1 MLSAVYVF
9 VVACQFSDSFKLGCS
24 VCSSEKPTA
33 VVDALV
39 FDPPS
44 LRENSNARPAPCCTG
59 NSSIVHV
66 ELSVKLRLL
75 VALYSGCHIALCTV
89 GKKGLKQPGSIRVE
103 RWLNTDDA
111 MCTSVASEQQIL
123 AVGCSRGVVELYD
136 LAENMRHIRMISLYD
151 WGWMEI

>member
-1 MLSAVYVF
+1 MLSVVYVF
-9 VVACQFSDSFKLGCS
+9 VVACQFSDSFKLGCY

-33 VVDALV
+33 AVDALV

-44 LRENSNARPAPCCTG
+44 LRESSNARPAPCCTG

-75 VALYSGCHIALCTV
+75 VALYSGCRIALCTI
-89 GKKGLKQPGSIRVE
+89 GKKGLRQPGSTRVE
-103 RWLNTDDA
+103 RWLDTDDA

-136 LAENMRHIRMISLYD
+136 LAENTRHIRTISLYD
-151 WGWMEI
+151 WG

>member
-44 LRENSNARPAPCCTG
+44 LQENSNARPAPCCTG

-89 GKKGLKQPGSIRVE
+89 GKKGLKQPGNIRVE

-111 MCTSVASEQQIL
+111 MCTSVASEQHIL

-136 LAENMRHIRMISLYD
+136 LAENMRHIRTISLYD
-151 WGWMEI
+151 WG